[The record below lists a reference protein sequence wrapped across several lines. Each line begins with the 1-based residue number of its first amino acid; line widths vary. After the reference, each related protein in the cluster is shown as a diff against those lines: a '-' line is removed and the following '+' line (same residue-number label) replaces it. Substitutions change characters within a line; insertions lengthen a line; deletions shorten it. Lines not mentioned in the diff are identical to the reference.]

1 MSVHSLSPVPRSRLS
16 PNMSVCPNSVLA
28 DLDLNE
34 GCRHILTS
42 SFSLESKQYLDN
54 EILPQMCSTIKK
66 LQRSVDSERKR
77 NQRLRLAQSRELHM
91 KKQIWEKEKWQC
103 LQDLEGMLLE
113 NQQLE
118 LNQVI
123 ERLRK
128 EKDNELNEILK
139 YKDEE
144 VKQLKKLFALEKEDS
159 IRIALEL
166 EKSEIFDTV
175 YNQDI
180 ECLKKEIE
188 FLQSQIKSLGDQY
201 YNKCLENDEYQQQ
214 LNNIKERIQSE
225 FLDIFQS
232 SNKLVSLRYLEKL
245 KSLEKLIFGDKSN
258 SILLEHSFSS
268 CSNCFGN
275 LSVGDTPRSCGTI
288 NKRLFEEKEKPL
300 QKKVGELQS
309 QVLKLERKT
318 MLLKNENES
327 LKRKQEDYKS
337 REEKLKSFRKRNAEL
352 AAVARRLEDKAKIL
366 QQQNLKKSGESHD
379 TESVRKQFQKQRARE
394 HAEYSKSLLA
404 KEKEIEELKRQY
416 QILAEKISSMS
427 KQLPQNSRLYEDQEE
442 LEAIIKQAAKERLHL
457 EKQVVRTRMSVSSQV
472 NSCDIT
478 QENGKT
484 NISFDIQKEKLQ
496 QSFKQLAELEQNNK
510 ELQSEISL
518 LKDSSKTEQLESE
531 LLDTTLKNNQLEENV
546 ERLEMKLQESESVS
560 EECTTLK
567 LSLKQQEQECEIAK
581 EKIASLEAK
590 ISSLQQII
598 KDLQKS
604 DEQLRI
610 LDAEHKQTLQKLSM
624 KNEEI
629 KKLDETKNVIEHQH
643 NDTIETLKSQLG
655 QLEHKYRMQEL
666 KHEEL
671 NIELTMLRDQR
682 QAAINAPK
690 SDKSSLSQ
698 ESILVE
704 PPDQRTPHNMSKPP
718 GRLLADSR
726 LPAMVGSGQVQVY
739 IAKYN
744 YDPFQF
750 SPNENPETELALNSG
765 DYVFINGEMDE
776 DGFFE
781 GELINGNK
789 GLVPSNFVEKV
800 PDVDL
805 IDFSSILVASGHH
818 SDESVLSGLSTQPDL
833 DFNSSDESEKLSAIM
848 KPPVLFPDDKVPFSN
863 LDSVIDLG
871 DIEEVDED
879 SHSKLLGLSNYS
891 NFDKETETIFPHK
904 LNLDRQLTNS
914 VLISWVAPE
923 VDRNVEII
931 CYQVF
936 VDNKFKISVKR
947 NERTKALLED
957 IDSKKTCRVCVLCLT
972 TLGRSAPQ
980 QCTMLVGKDVIP
992 VPSDLKVSHISAN
1005 GAVLSW
1011 LPGNSNYQHVICV
1024 NEQEVRVVNPGVYEY
1039 ILTGLTPATSHTVS
1053 VRAKSL
1059 LSNFEEERSDERKE
1073 QLTERIE
1080 FKTLAGGLPDPP
1092 LDVQVEVG
1100 PQEGT
1105 VLLTWLPVTINASG
1119 ISPSGIIKGYVI
1131 YADGKKLK
1139 EVNGPINDHI
1149 LLTSNDCC
1157 GRMPDRLTVRT
1168 LADNNEESV
1177 DSQGVILPP
1186 NLLKEMAAKTAK
1198 NIAYE
1203 AVAARKSNSYSEK
1216 YEEYT
1221 NDTDEEIEAAFRACS
1236 DMEAGASTKKA
1247 ARINIFSGHERGSS
1261 GSELSDIAEVDEE
1274 PEGETTLAPL
1284 VGYGTG
1290 PVNSYSNGIK
1300 VPPDRSAFHSPVRRP
1315 SSKASERR
1323 TSQHGMTIPA
1333 IEITRDSSTERGNS
1347 FEDEEEPNL
1356 QKRKS
1361 IEDKTKG
1368 FTHKKI
1374 DEVDCSY
1381 KSPNN
1386 SSLPKQKDNPIEK
1399 CSANSSQRWRTEI
1412 IPDRILGSPNSVK
1425 VRPSSSC
1432 QDSDIYYEDNSNVR
1446 RGIDS
1451 SMRLFVALFDY
1462 DPAVMSPNADGSDAE
1477 LPFQEGDFI
1486 KIFGDCGADGF
1497 YRGEANGKLGYVPG
1511 NMVTEVKVRDPDVVQ
1526 QLLKD
1531 NTSTSSGES
1540 SSTPAKENFLSKSL
1554 YRSADLTNSG
1564 LGPGK
1569 LMVALYDYDPREL
1582 SPNVD
1587 AEVEL
1592 AFKVGDFITI
1602 YGDMDDD
1609 GFFIGEMKGRKGL
1622 VPSNFIRAATM
1633 STEELHRDIDVRDE
1647 TRDESHR
1654 KSKLSLKIEPELNR
1668 LSPSQDQQI

>member
-1203 AVAARKSNSYSEK
+1203 AVAARK
-1216 YEEYT
+1216 
-1221 NDTDEEIEAAFRACS
+1221 
-1236 DMEAGASTKKA
+1236 
-1247 ARINIFSGHERGSS
+1247 
-1261 GSELSDIAEVDEE
+1261 
-1274 PEGETTLAPL
+1274 
-1284 VGYGTG
+1284 
-1290 PVNSYSNGIK
+1290 

-1540 SSTPAKENFLSKSL
+1540 SSTPGVSKENFLSKSL

>member
-1 MSVHSLSPVPRSRLS
+1 MNENDEGNCAPVVRVQATMSVHSLSPVPRSRLS
-16 PNMSVCPNSVLA
+16 PNMSVCPNSRLA

-34 GCRHILTS
+34 GHRHILTS
-42 SFSLESKQYLDN
+42 SFSLESKQYLGK
-54 EILPQMCSTIKK
+54 EILPQMCNTIRK
-66 LQRSVDSERKR
+66 LQRSIDSERKR
-77 NQRLRLAQSRELHM
+77 NQRLRLAQSKELHM
-91 KKQIWEKEKWQC
+91 KRQTWEKEKWQC
-103 LQDLEGMLLE
+103 LHDLEGMLLE
-113 NQQLE
+113 SQQLE

-144 VKQLKKLFALEKEDS
+144 VKQLKKLFVLEKEDS

-175 YNQDI
+175 YKQDI
-180 ECLKKEIE
+180 ECLKKEIK

-214 LNNIKERIQSE
+214 LNNIKERIQTE

-258 SILLEHSFSS
+258 SFLLEHSFGSY
-268 CSNCFGN
+268 SNCFGN
-275 LSVGDTPRSCGTI
+275 LSVGETPRTCGTM

-457 EKQVVRTRMSVSSQV
+457 EKQLVRTKMSVSSQV
-472 NSCDIT
+472 NSRDIS

-484 NISFDIQKEKLQ
+484 NISLDIQKEKLQ

-518 LKDSSKTEQLESE
+518 LKDSSKTKQLESE

-604 DEQLRI
+604 DEQLKI
-610 LDAEHKQTLQKLSM
+610 LDAEHKQTLQRLSM

-629 KKLDETKNVIEHQH
+629 QKMDEAKNVIEHQH

-666 KHEEL
+666 KQEEL

-781 GELINGNK
+781 GELINGSK

-863 LDSVIDLG
+863 LDSLIDLG

-879 SHSKLLGLSNYS
+879 SHSKLLGLTDYS
-891 NFDKETETIFPHK
+891 NFDKGTVTIFPHK

-1203 AVAARKSNSYSEK
+1203 AVAARK
-1216 YEEYT
+1216 
-1221 NDTDEEIEAAFRACS
+1221 
-1236 DMEAGASTKKA
+1236 
-1247 ARINIFSGHERGSS
+1247 
-1261 GSELSDIAEVDEE
+1261 
-1274 PEGETTLAPL
+1274 
-1284 VGYGTG
+1284 
-1290 PVNSYSNGIK
+1290 

-1315 SSKASERR
+1315 SSKASDRR
-1323 TSQHGMTIPA
+1323 SSQHGMTIPA

-1368 FTHKKI
+1368 FSRKKI
-1374 DEVDCSY
+1374 DEVDCSFT
-1381 KSPNN
+1381 SPNN
-1386 SSLPKQKDNPIEK
+1386 SSIPKQKDNPIEK

-1540 SSTPAKENFLSKSL
+1540 SSTPGESKENFLSKSL

-1647 TRDESHR
+1647 ARDDSHR

-1668 LSPSQDQQI
+1668 IPGMGSKSLSECKLDGGVRPASAPHSDEDRKTKRKGGLSSAHSMSSMGAGLLSKGKNIFKKFTR